1 MFDYFYK
8 RPYTLYSL
16 ITAFFIVGL
25 IALITLPKNLF
36 PDSTPP
42 EVVVITQIPG
52 ATAQVS
58 ANTVSKPI
66 EQEIARLGL
75 VTDVSSVNVANFSI
89 VKAEFSYE
97 KGLNAAA
104 VDVSNALSIAKANLP
119 AGVNPAIYTVGD
131 FTLPVDVI
139 ALSPKD
145 STMSLGDIRKIADS
159 YIKPYLLSLGFGNVE
174 VFGGYQTSINV
185 EVDPFKAKAYNVD
198 FQTVS
203 QAIQTLNHD
212 MPIGFM
218 KGENNFYTLTFYGEK
233 DEVERL
239 KQLNV
244 LPNVH
249 LADIATVS
257 WGYDK
262 RMSGYIGNGKPSIA
276 LAIERTPG
284 GSVLNVSNA
293 ARAAMKKLKSQ
304 YPNIQFQISDTQR
317 DLIQLSNS
325 NMLVAL
331 RDAIFYTL
339 IVILFFLGNFKAII
353 AAAITI
359 PMVFFSTMAV
369 IWLTGGS
376 LNIVIYTAIILA
388 LGMLTDNAVVVLE
401 NIERHLTEL
410 KEDLQ
415 TSIQKGTK
423 EVIGP
428 IWSGTLATIAIVFP
442 LMFVGGFPQKIFQ
455 PLIFTLIIA
464 LLVSFFLS
472 ITFIPKLLEMLY
484 KKGVRKSKVEL
495 WFDKVY
501 NNSLG
506 RLIEPYVGVIR
517 YSNTKNKLWRRM
529 LLSVGVLVI
538 LLFSFKTIMP
548 IIGRDAMPPMD
559 TGIIKAQVKFSSNET
574 VNSAEAKLQPFLD
587 WLQKQPWVVRSSVAL
602 GNEKDV
608 MSLGSGNLPSEA
620 TMTIDCVDRFHRKQ
634 TVWQLENTIR
644 DKLAALEG
652 VKQNDVF
659 DFGATALS
667 TIKAPLDVRLESPFL
682 DGLPSK
688 ALQVQQALRD
698 VRGLTSLSTSWNKD
712 FTEIVLNIDENKALS
727 YGVTPYQIAMQIPV
741 RGQIVGLNADL
752 QSLTE
757 QPLRLY
763 LKGKFGSDIQS
774 IRLLPINTPMGEVP
788 LAQLATVSTNLT
800 YAKIER
806 DQLMYSVD
814 VNGYRSFR
822 PVSKITADAE
832 QALKN
837 IKTDA
842 DVQITQQ
849 GDVVQIN
856 DSTSRMLKAIGFG
869 VIILIMVLISIYRSV
884 KMSFIMIAVLPLSLI
899 GAAWGM
905 LLFGK
910 PSCMPSLLGILLL
923 FGIIIKNAVLLIDF
937 YQKYKE
943 SGESPYDSAVESVRI
958 RFRPVM
964 MTAFGTIAG
973 MIPIALQQAVGLERL
988 SPLADV
994 AIGGLLIGTLL
1005 TLIYVPMYAYIVD
1018 TKKWNKLHGIGKKQN
1033 AQLNAKE

>member
-89 VKAEFSYE
+89 VKAEFSYK
-97 KGLNAAA
+97 KGLDAAA

-145 STMSLGDIRKIADS
+145 SSMTLGDIRKIADS

-185 EVDPFKAKAYNVD
+185 EVDPYKAKSYNVD

-239 KQLNV
+239 KQITV
-244 LPNVH
+244 LPNVR
-249 LADIATVS
+249 LSDIATIS

-262 RMSGYIGNGKPSIA
+262 RMSGYMGNGKPSIA
-276 LAIERTPG
+276 LAIERAPG
-284 GSVLNVSNA
+284 GSVLDVSNA
-293 ARAAMKKLKSQ
+293 ARAAMAKLEKQ
-304 YPNIQFQISDTQR
+304 YPAIQFQITDTQR
-317 DLIQLSNS
+317 DLIQLSND

-359 PMVFFSTMAV
+359 PMVFFSTIAL

-415 TSIQKGTK
+415 TAIQKGTK

-472 ITFIPKLLEMLY
+472 ITFIPKLLEVLY
-484 KKGVRKSKVEL
+484 KNGVRKSKVEL

-501 NNSLG
+501 NNSVG
-506 RLIEPYVGVIR
+506 RLIEPYVSVIR

-529 LLSVGVLVI
+529 LLSVGVLIV

-620 TMTIDCVDRFHRKQ
+620 TLTIDCVDRFHRKQ

-644 DKLAALEG
+644 DKLATLDG
-652 VKQNDVF
+652 VKENDVF

-763 LKGKFGSDIQS
+763 LKGKFGSDIQT

-814 VNGYRSFR
+814 VNGYRSVR

-837 IKTDA
+837 VKTDA
-842 DVQITQQ
+842 DVQISQQ

-910 PSCMPSLLGILLL
+910 PSCLPSLLGILLL

-937 YQKYKE
+937 YQKYKDG
-943 SGESPYDSAVESVRI
+943 GESPYDSAVESVRI

-1018 TKKWNKLHGIGKKQN
+1018 TKKWNKIHGIGKKQN
-1033 AQLNAKE
+1033 VQSSEKE